1 MADQRVEVVD
11 YDPGW
16 PELFAAQRPS
26 VAELL
31 GPWLAG
37 PRGRSGRWVTSCRPG
52 RGPG

>member
-16 PELFAAQRPS
+16 PDRFAAQQPP

-31 GPWLAG
+31 GPWLTG
-37 PRGRSGRWVTSCRPG
+37 IDPPPRELLPE
-52 RGPG
+52 

>member
-37 PRGRSGRWVTSCRPG
+37 PRGRSGRVG
-52 RGPG
+52 